1 MRYLEYNRKVCYV
14 LSTIPNP
21 NSKNPFPGDSYTV
34 STPYLHISIIFKYIK
49 YHYYYIISNILYY
62 IYYIYYISFI
72 YPNYLSIVNPLLY
85 YSNIFFQWKI
95 FVKSIY
101 YDI

>member
-34 STPYLHISIIFKYIK
+34 STPYLHISVIFKYIK
-49 YHYYYIISNILYY
+49 YQYYYIISTILYY
-62 IYYIYYISFI
+62 TYHTVNTYILQCNSKCRLKVVLKDSSLNSFECKT
-72 YPNYLSIVNPLLY
+72 YM
-85 YSNIFFQWKI
+85 K
-95 FVKSIY
+95 
-101 YDI
+101 

>member
-21 NSKNPFPGDSYTV
+21 NSKNPFPSDSYTV

-49 YHYYYIISNILYY
+49 YYYYYRISTILYYTYNTVDTYIPINTIYPSYILTICQSSTPYYIILVYFSN
-62 IYYIYYISFI
+62 
-72 YPNYLSIVNPLLY
+72 
-85 YSNIFFQWKI
+85 
-95 FVKSIY
+95 
-101 YDI
+101 